1 MDHLRADG
9 LYHGNR
15 AALRHRSGAP
25 RAAGTMEGVTSST
38 SQPAAPNA
46 TLQLVRGLFQLAA
59 IVIITVWGFLAWPL
73 PFPGIFTGLGMLALA
88 VLLWALFLSPR
99 PVLRV
104 DRFAAALFEL
114 LLLAAAVGALLDFGL
129 FWVWPVL
136 FGVAGAALGYLVSR
150 RPR

>member
-1 MDHLRADG
+1 MNHFVDCF
-9 LYHGNR
+9 LYH
-15 AALRHRSGAP
+15 AAAPLTRTRSVRP
-25 RAAGTMEGVTSST
+25 RAAGTIEGVTSST

-46 TLQLVRGLFQLAA
+46 KLQLVRGLFQLAA
-59 IVIITVWGFLAWPL
+59 IVIITIWGFLAWPL
-73 PFPGIFTGLGMLALA
+73 PFPGIFTGLGMLALS

-114 LLLAAAVGALLDFGL
+114 LLLAAAVGALLGFGL

-136 FGVAGAALGYLVSR
+136 FGLVGAALGYITSR
-150 RPR
+150 SAR